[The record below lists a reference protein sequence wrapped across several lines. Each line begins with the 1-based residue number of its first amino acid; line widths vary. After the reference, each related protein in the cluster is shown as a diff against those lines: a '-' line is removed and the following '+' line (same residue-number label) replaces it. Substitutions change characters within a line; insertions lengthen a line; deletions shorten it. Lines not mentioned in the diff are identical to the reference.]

1 MSIVEVVEYKH
12 YHRAQVEDFRLLSFE
27 EGNDSLAH
35 DKYDPDNINGASWLV
50 YVDGELAA
58 LSVVEASHYTGDEDI
73 AARVCRLHIAKKFR
87 PSWLGMVV
95 GGYQI
100 WWAKK
105 NGYKILYFTH
115 DIHNRAIN
123 AMYQHKRYGAPITDL
138 QKELHYLWH
147 TEWYQNLQTDK
158 RMLFRVD
165 ENSDFLQYVYY
176 WKLDEEF
183 EWNPKKNMIWI
194 DHNGDIQK
202 TMTNQEILDAANVN

>member
-1 MSIVEVVEYKH
+1 MSSVEVVEYQKH
-12 YHRAQVEDFRLLSFE
+12 HRTQVEDFRLLSFE
-27 EGNDSLAH
+27 EDNDSLSY
-35 DKYDPDNINGASWLV
+35 DKYDPDNIDGASWLV

-100 WWAKK
+100 NWAKK

-123 AMYQHKRYGAPITDL
+123 AMYQHKRYGAPVTDL
-138 QKELHYLWH
+138 QKELHHLWY
-147 TEWYQNLQTDK
+147 TDWYQSLETDYT
-158 RMLFRVD
+158 RLFRVD

-176 WKLDEEF
+176 WTLEKDYV
-183 EWNPKKNMIWI
+183 WNPRTNMINI
-194 DHNGDIQK
+194 EHDGNIAK
-202 TMTNQEILDAANVN
+202 KMSNEEILNACK